1 MTVPHHVFADQGLLI
16 TEDLKTYL
24 ITLTL
29 YTCFQ
34 HHPTVQYTPGIFFF
48 AKLGSISLKMNEQG
62 KRTISLSIVQTA
74 ISLPHQ
80 LGEQR
85 LLL

>member
-34 HHPTVQYTPGIFFF
+34 HHPTVQYTPGIFFCQIGF
-48 AKLGSISLKMNEQG
+48 NQSQNE
-62 KRTISLSIVQTA
+62 RTRKTD
-74 ISLPHQ
+74 H
-80 LGEQR
+80 
-85 LLL
+85 LLIHSPNRYFSSTSTR